1 MIALVQFLS
10 GALGIVLVA
19 VAFRHDPPPWIVYIP
34 VMVLFSW
41 AGTKLYVRWRYG
53 KGVKVTPSRPQ

>member
-10 GALGIVLVA
+10 GTLGIVLVA

-34 VMVLFSW
+34 VMVLFAW
-41 AGTKLYVRWRYG
+41 GGTKLYVRWRYG
-53 KGVKVTPSRPQ
+53 RGVKVTPSRPQ